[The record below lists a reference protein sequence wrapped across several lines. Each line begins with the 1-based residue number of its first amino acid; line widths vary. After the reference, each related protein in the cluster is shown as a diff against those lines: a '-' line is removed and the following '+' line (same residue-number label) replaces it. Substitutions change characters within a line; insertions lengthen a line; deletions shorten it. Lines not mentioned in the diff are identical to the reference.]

1 MLSAHSF
8 NLQTAVKALLV
19 KCMLVCTLLGF
30 RVSQP
35 EEEQFSVS
43 TNELKV
49 LLKLWADHLLKTTSQ
64 VLNLL
69 TAKRVHLRG
78 EKELL

>member
-1 MLSAHSF
+1 MFA
-8 NLQTAVKALLV
+8 
-19 KCMLVCTLLGF
+19 CTLLG
-30 RVSQP
+30 VQVAQP

-49 LLKLWADHLLKTTSQ
+49 LLYLWADHLLKTTSQ

-69 TAKRVHLRG
+69 TAKKVHLGG
-78 EKELL
+78 EKKVTLISDA

>member
-8 NLQTAVKALLV
+8 NLQIAVKALLV
-19 KCMLVCTLLGF
+19 KYMLACTLLPV

-35 EEEQFSVS
+35 EEEQFSLS

-49 LLKLWADHLLKTTSQ
+49 LLKFWADHLLKTTPQ

-69 TAKRVHLRG
+69 TAKKVHLGG